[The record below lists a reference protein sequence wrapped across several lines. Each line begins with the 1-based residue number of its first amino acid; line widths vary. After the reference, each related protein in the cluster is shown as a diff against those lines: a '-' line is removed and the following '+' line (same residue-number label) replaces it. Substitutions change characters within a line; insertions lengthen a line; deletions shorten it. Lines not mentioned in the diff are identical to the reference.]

1 MRASENLRSVNMHLA
16 YIWAWS
22 ENRAGGAL
30 RENRRACEI

>member
-1 MRASENLRSVNMHLA
+1 MSALENLRSVTIQSA

-30 RENRRACEI
+30 GEKRRACEI